1 MFGISFTRDDLKRVL
16 WTAAQAFVAVLALG
30 LTDVLNAFK
39 GSGLEAAK
47 AVGLALIGAAIA
59 AAISAL
65 KNGLLQDSSPLK

>member
-1 MFGISFTRDDLKRVL
+1 MFGISFTKDDLKRVL
-16 WTAAQAFVAVLALG
+16 WTAVQAFVAVLALG

-39 GSGLEAAK
+39 GSGLEGAK

-65 KNGLLQDSSPLK
+65 KNAVLADGSSLK

>member
-1 MFGISFTRDDLKRVL
+1 MFGISFTLDDFKRVL

-39 GSGLEAAK
+39 GSGLEGAK

-59 AAISAL
+59 AAISAVKNLILADGSAL
-65 KNGLLQDSSPLK
+65 K

>member
-1 MFGISFTRDDLKRVL
+1 MSWGFTKDDVKRVL
-16 WTAAQAFVAVLALG
+16 WTALQAFVAVLALG
-30 LTDVLNAFK
+30 LTDVLEAFK
-39 GSGLEAAK
+39 GGGLEAAK